1 MDKQTKFTVAFPSK
15 PESSQSPP
23 LPFPLTNVQFATP
36 PKASPQHEN
45 LTCNTMRKLTRRN
58 EKIQTHC
65 FIKFIPLEKM
75 YHRSGR
81 ANFDQNFI
89 RMTRITMIQQMM
101 TVTIGH
107 GTMMM
112 TVTMVLT
119 IVMTVTTGHKKIVSS
134 TYGPNQS

>member
-1 MDKQTKFTVAFPSK
+1 
-15 PESSQSPP
+15 
-23 LPFPLTNVQFATP
+23 
-36 PKASPQHEN
+36 
-45 LTCNTMRKLTRRN
+45 
-58 EKIQTHC
+58 
-65 FIKFIPLEKM
+65 M

>member
-1 MDKQTKFTVAFPSK
+1 
-15 PESSQSPP
+15 
-23 LPFPLTNVQFATP
+23 
-36 PKASPQHEN
+36 
-45 LTCNTMRKLTRRN
+45 
-58 EKIQTHC
+58 
-65 FIKFIPLEKM
+65 M

-89 RMTRITMIQQMM
+89 IMTRITMIQQMI

-107 GTMMM
+107 GTMMMTVAMVLTMMM

-119 IVMTVTTGHKKIVSS
+119 IVMTVTTGHKKIMSS